1 MLKKTNNDYVVE
13 IIRYYRNIGFFSKYK
28 DLSEDELIKKIKEFI
43 IDRYEIDIDE
53 YDKTL
58 GLKKYLDALVLS
70 FDTGKII
77 NQNFVE
83 EISNRNVKWRFLHL
97 FLLVFTS
104 IDFSY
109 FFYKILNKLT
119 ILWNANSDSLLLNL
133 ENRYYWLALA
143 VTIGGICGGYAS
155 KFLMYS
161 ILQEKVLDYI
171 LYLNLFNLSSPIKS
185 KNIKYISIFTLAVS
199 FIFIAL
205 GLN

>member
-28 DLSEDELIKKIKEFI
+28 ELIKKIKEFI